1 MHSLM
6 STAMLLFAALILIS
20 CACDDDNDDG
30 NFTPALNT
38 EVKPAISA
46 GYYHSLAL
54 KKDGTVWVWG
64 DNEYWQLGDRDLI
77 YSPSPVQANSLVGV
91 IAIAAG
97 RYHSLALKSDG
108 TVWAWGDNSYG
119 QLGDGTTT
127 SSYIPVQVANL
138 TGVIAIAAGFD
149 HCLALTNNGEVKAW
163 GINAYGQLG
172 NGTFGSSSIPV
183 DVSGLNSGVISISAG
198 LAHSLAIT
206 NGGGVKAWGS
216 NDFGQLGDG
225 TAKNSATPVDV
236 NGLTSG
242 VIAIAAG
249 TAHSLALNSEGTV
262 WAWGRNHY
270 GQLGDTTTTD
280 RSSPVQVTSLTG
292 ITAISAGFAHSLALT
307 NVGGVKAWG
316 NNGLGQLGDGS
327 MMNSPTPVDVSGLTS
342 GVTVISAGLAHSL
355 ALKSNCTGWA
365 WGRNQYGQL
374 GDGTITDRSTP
385 VEVTGQMGIRAR
397 VAESGNSLP

>member
-6 STAMLLFAALILIS
+6 MTAMAFVAALVLIS
-20 CACDDDNDDG
+20 CVGDEDNDDG
-30 NFTPALNT
+30 NFTPALT
-38 EVKPAISA
+38 AEVDPAISA
-46 GYYHSLAL
+46 GYFHSLAL

-77 YSPSPVQANSLVGV
+77 YSPTAVQVNNLIGV

-108 TVWAWGDNSYG
+108 TVWAWGDNRYG

-149 HCLALTNNGEVKAW
+149 HCLALTNSGEVKAW
-163 GINAYGQLG
+163 GNNAYGQLG

-183 DVSGLNSGVISISAG
+183 DVSGLTSGVKSISAG

-206 NGGGVKAWGS
+206 NEGGVKAWGS

-225 TAKNSATPVDV
+225 TVNNNATPADV

-242 VIAIAAG
+242 IISIAAG
-249 TAHSLALNSEGTV
+249 TAHSLALNSDGIV

-270 GQLGDTTTTD
+270 GQLGDGTATD
-280 RSSPVQVTSLTG
+280 KSSPVQVTGLMG
-292 ITAISAGFAHSLALT
+292 ITAVSAGFAHSLALT

-316 NNGLGQLGDGS
+316 NNGLGQLGDGTS
-327 MMNSPTPVDVSGLTS
+327 TNSSTPVDVSGLTS
-342 GVTVISAGLAHSL
+342 GVVSISAGLAHSL

-365 WGRNQYGQL
+365 WGRNHYGQL

-385 VEVTGQMGIRAR
+385 VEVTGLMGISVG